1 MEPHAAEFVRNV
13 VEISFAVD
21 VAEDAVPHAVGAHD
35 VEDAHGPAALVVGGI
50 VEDAEDAPRAG
61 RFGERDAPLEA
72 PFFAAQDGRVIFGEV
87 PRGLGDPAPR
97 ARERDI
103 AHADH
108 VVVEKFKRAARGFR
122 HLRHRVPPVVVV
134 APDDDFPAREP
145 GDPQEVRQSFREVF
159 APREVARDNDRVFR
173 ADGPPPGGFDFFPV
187 VRPVCA
193 EDVHGLFRR
202 VAREVEVAECV
213 QFHRDSPPK
222 YREERSVASMC
233 CRLSASAT
241 WVMRYPM

>member
-72 PFFAAQDGRVIFGEV
+72 PFFAAQDGRVVFGEV
-87 PRGLGDPAPR
+87 SRGLGNPAPR
-97 ARERDI
+97 ARKRDV
-103 AHADH
+103 AHADD

-134 APDDDFPAREP
+134 ATDDDFPAGEP
-145 GDPQEVRQSFREVF
+145 RDPQEVREGVREIA
-159 APREVARDNDRVFR
+159 APREVARDDDRVFR
-173 ADGPPPGGFDFFPV
+173 ADGREPGRFDFFPV
-187 VRPVCA
+187 MRPVRA
-193 EDVHGLFRR
+193 EDVHGFLRR
-202 VAREVEVAECV
+202 VTRKVEVAECV
-213 QFHRDSPPK
+213 QSHRMSPPK
-222 YREERSVASMC
+222 YRERSVASMC
-233 CRLSASAT
+233 RRLSASAT
-241 WVMRYPM
+241 WVMR